1 MNDLGKELNYL
12 LRRCFLTFLKRL
24 HILRQD
30 QIQDHSHQKYYS
42 YTVLGKDC
50 FDDLRE
56 HREQLR
62 YLGKAD
68 ADT

>member
-1 MNDLGKELNYL
+1 MNVLRKRIKL
-12 LRRCFLTFLKRL
+12 LCRCFLRFLKCL
-24 HILRQD
+24 HILWED

-42 YTVLGKDC
+42 HTVLGKDC

-62 YLGKAD
+62 HLGKAD